1 MISQS
6 LEDVDDCEGVLTEG
20 ESNKARKSP
29 DTELNVAP
37 GGEEDEGIEEEE
49 EECLGMFS
57 IIVHD

>member
-29 DTELNVAP
+29 DRELNVAP

-49 EECLGMFS
+49 EECLGMF
-57 IIVHD
+57 